1 MCTRTPALASA
12 ARRASQQCLPTAC
25 RSNFYATAGRGY
37 VTPGTYESRKAY
49 LSMSEQGTR
58 THSTFAPYDQYEVC
72 CVGACQH
79 QQPE

>member
-1 MCTRTPALASA
+1 MR
-12 ARRASQQCLPTAC
+12 AR

-58 THSTFAPYDQYEVC
+58 THSTFAPYDQYEVS
-72 CVGACQH
+72 APLPPAH
-79 QQPE
+79 MMTPKE